1 MARKAYTY
9 DQLTKLISEDY
20 AWRRKELKIIKDQIP
35 LNHSPKQNAAL
46 RFAVPILYAHL
57 EGFVKKSTE
66 LYLEYIAK
74 KYLKHSELKPQFVAL
89 SLSKKLGDLEI
100 KNLEEKTK
108 TVEFLLTEIDKNS
121 NILTKNVIQ
130 TKSNLKYKVLQEILF
145 VIGIDETKF
154 SSFKS
159 LVNDL
164 VDARNNIAHGD
175 YLRVELS
182 TYNIMHNDIQIL
194 MECLKTEIENAALT
208 EEYKVKKASA

>member
-35 LNHSPKQNAAL
+35 LNQSPKQNAAL

-74 KYLKHSELKPQFVAL
+74 KHLKHSELKPQFIAL

-108 TVEFLLTEIDKNS
+108 TVEFLLTEINKSS

-130 TKSNLKYKVLQEILF
+130 TKSNLKYKILEEILF

-154 SSFKS
+154 TSFKS

-175 YLRVELS
+175 YLRVEFS
-182 TYNIMHNDIQIL
+182 TYNIMYNDIQIL

-208 EEYKVKKASA
+208 EEYKVKYNIT